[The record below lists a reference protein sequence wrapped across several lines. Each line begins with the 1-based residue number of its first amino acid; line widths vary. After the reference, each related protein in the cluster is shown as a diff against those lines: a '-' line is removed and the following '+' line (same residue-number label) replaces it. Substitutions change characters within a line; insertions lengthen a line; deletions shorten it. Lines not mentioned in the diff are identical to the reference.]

1 MFKFKIAEMV
11 ILTIILCINGTFLTV
26 ASLLVASFLRFSR
39 AMTSRVNMHV
49 RPSENT
55 HRPFGRSE
63 GILCHN
69 TLPSTDRMLVHC
81 TRSLYT

>member
-1 MFKFKIAEMV
+1 M
-11 ILTIILCINGTFLTV
+11 NGTFLTV
-26 ASLLVASFLRFSR
+26 AASLVESFLRFGL
-39 AMTSRVNMHV
+39 AMTSRVDMHV

-63 GILCHN
+63 GILLCHN
-69 TLPSTDRMLVHC
+69 TLPSTDRMLLHC

>member
-1 MFKFKIAEMV
+1 MFKLKIAEMV
-11 ILTIILCINGTFLTV
+11 LYNIVLCINDTFLTV
-26 ASLLVASFLRFSR
+26 AASLVVSFLGFGR
-39 AMTSRVNMHV
+39 AMTLRVDMHI
-49 RPSENT
+49 RPLENT
-55 HRPFGRSE
+55 HRPFARSE